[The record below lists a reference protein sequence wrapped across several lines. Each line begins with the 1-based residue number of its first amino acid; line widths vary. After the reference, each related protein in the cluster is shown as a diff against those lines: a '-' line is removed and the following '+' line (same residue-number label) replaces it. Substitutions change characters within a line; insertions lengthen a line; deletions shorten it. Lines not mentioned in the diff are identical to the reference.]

1 MSGSGHV
8 SVLVVLSI
16 GKRFWIPSL
25 GRVVEMGFLDYR
37 CENCDEE
44 EHDICWVDE
53 PDLECV
59 CCVATMLIMTGNYEF
74 VGDRKGN

>member
-1 MSGSGHV
+1 M
-8 SVLVVLSI
+8 
-16 GKRFWIPSL
+16 RA
-25 GRVVEMGFLDYR
+25 FLDYR

-59 CCVATMLIMTGNYEF
+59 CCLATMLIMTGNYEF
-74 VGDRKGN
+74 VGDRKEEIG

>member
-1 MSGSGHV
+1 
-8 SVLVVLSI
+8 VVLST

-44 EHDICWVDE
+44 EHDICWIDE
-53 PDLECV
+53 PDEDCV
-59 CCVATMLIMTGNYEF
+59 CCAESFI
-74 VGDRKGN
+74 GDRKEEVA